1 MAFTR
6 SAGVR
11 LTMQVVVATLGSA
24 GDVYPFIAIARGL
37 QARGHDVTFLT
48 SSYFEALAHG
58 NGLAFHSIGDTAR
71 YERLAAHPDFWE
83 PGKGFRPML
92 ELLVEPAL
100 QPVYDFVTNHYR
112 PGETVVVTSTWAL
125 GARVAQDKLGVP
137 VVTIHLSPAIFRSAY
152 RAARFAGLSMAAAM
166 PPFVTRVL
174 WRAIDRFVLDPAIA
188 PAVNAL
194 RRRVGLAPQ
203 TRLLHGWIHSP
214 TRVLALF
221 PEWFAPRQPDWPT
234 QAEFVDFVLC
244 DEEPKPEDAALE
256 RFLASGS
263 APVVFTP
270 GSAMPRGR
278 RFFEIARDACRL
290 IGRRAVFITRYRDQV
305 PANLPATVFHSIPTV
320 LSRLLSRSA
329 ALVYHGGIGTCAQ
342 ALRAGIPQLVVPM
355 AHDQFDNARAVRC
368 LGAGKE
374 LHIRALNT
382 RTLTAKLI
390 ELLRSAT
397 IASRCRDIAGR
408 FQAGDRIERLYSL
421 IEQCAFHPFL
431 ARPSD
436 ARRSF

>member
-1 MAFTR
+1 
-6 SAGVR
+6 
-11 LTMQVVVATLGSA
+11 MQVVVATLGSA
-24 GDVYPFIAIARGL
+24 GDVYPFITIANGL
-37 QARGHDVTFLT
+37 QARGHDVSFLT
-48 SSYFEALAHG
+48 SSYFEALVREKD
-58 NGLAFHSIGDTAR
+58 LPFHSIGDIKR

-100 QPVYDFVTNHYR
+100 QPLYDFVTSRYR
-112 PGETVVVTSTWAL
+112 PGETVVVASTWAL
-125 GARVAQDKLGVP
+125 GARVAQDRLGVP
-137 VVTIHLSPAIFRSAY
+137 VVTMHLSPAIFRSAH
-152 RAARFAGLSMAAAM
+152 RAARFAGLSMASAM
-166 PPFVTRVL
+166 PPFVKRIL
-174 WRAIDRFVLDPAIA
+174 WRAIDRFVLDPAVA

-214 TRVLALF
+214 TRVLGLF

-234 QAEFVDFVLC
+234 QAELVDFVLC
-244 DEEPKPEDAALE
+244 DEEPKPEDAALD

-278 RFFEIARDACRL
+278 RFFEIARDACRQT
-290 IGRRAVFITRYRDQV
+290 GRRAVFITRYHDQV
-305 PANLPATVFHSIPTV
+305 PADLPATVFHSVPTV
-320 LSRLLSRSA
+320 LSRLLCRSA

-355 AHDQFDNARAVRC
+355 AHDQFDNARTVRR
-368 LGAGKE
+368 LGVGLE
-374 LHIRALNT
+374 LDMRALNA
-382 RTLTAKLI
+382 RMLARKLV
-390 ELLRSAT
+390 ELLRSIT
-397 IASRCRDIAGR
+397 IARRCRDIANR
-408 FQAGDRIERLYSL
+408 FQPANGIERLYAL
-421 IEQCAFHPFL
+421 VEQCAVQPSS

-436 ARRSF
+436 ANWSF